1 MHELSVTKALTDMI
15 VRSATENRAE
25 KVNFVDVVMGKQC
38 GYEPE
43 CIEMYFE
50 ILSEGT
56 LAEKAVLRFKS
67 TEGREFYIDQMEIE
81 GPDGD

>member
-15 VRSATENRAE
+15 LRSAKENGAAR
-25 KVNFVDVVMGKQC
+25 VNFVDVVMGKQC

-50 ILSEGT
+50 MLSEGT
-56 LAEKAVLRFKS
+56 LAEKAVLRFHS
-67 TEGREFYIDQMEIE
+67 TPGREFYIDRMEIE
-81 GPDGD
+81 EPDG

>member
-15 VRSATENRAE
+15 VKAARENGAQ
-25 KVNFVDVVMGKQC
+25 KVNYADVVMGKRC

-50 ILSEGT
+50 MLAEGT
-56 LAEKAVLRFKS
+56 PAEKAKLRFRI
-67 TEGREFYIDQMEIE
+67 TEGNEFYIDQIEIE
-81 GPDGD
+81 DG